1 VFYLDS
7 SAILKLIVREPES
20 AALLVFLAAEDE
32 HASSGLAGV
41 EVGRALRRID
51 AGQQVRE
58 RAAEVLERISLIRM
72 DEVILEEAAALEPA
86 SLRSLDAIHLASA
99 LALGNE
105 LSAVVTYD
113 RRMAEGA
120 ILCGLET
127 AAPTQAL

>member
-1 VFYLDS
+1 MFYLDS

-41 EVGRALRRID
+41 EVGRALWRID

-127 AAPTQAL
+127 AAPTQA

>member
-1 VFYLDS
+1 MFYLDS

-20 AALLVFLAAEDE
+20 AGLLAFLAVEDE
-32 HASSGLAGV
+32 RASSALAGV
-41 EVGRALRRID
+41 EVARVLRRME
-51 AGQQVRE
+51 AGRRVRE
-58 RAAEVLERISLIRM
+58 RAVEVVERISLIRM
-72 DEVILEEAAALEPA
+72 DEMILEQAAALEPA

-99 LALGNE
+99 LALGDE

-127 AAPTQAL
+127 AAPTQA

>member
-1 VFYLDS
+1 MFYLDS

-20 AALLVFLAAEDE
+20 ASLLAFLAVEDE
-32 HASSGLAGV
+32 RASSALASV
-41 EVGRALRRID
+41 EVAMALRKMEASQR
-51 AGQQVRE
+51 VRE
-58 RAAEVLERISLIRM
+58 RAVEVLERISLIRM
-72 DEVILEEAAALEPA
+72 DELILEEAAAIELS
-86 SLRSLDAIHLASA
+86 SLRTLDAIHLASA

-127 AAPTQAL
+127 AAPTQA

>member
-1 VFYLDS
+1 MFYLDS

-20 AALLVFLAAEDE
+20 AALLAFLAAEDE
-32 HASSGLAGV
+32 RASSGLAGV
-41 EVGRALRRID
+41 EVGRALWRID
-51 AGQQVRE
+51 ASRQVRE

-113 RRMAEGA
+113 RHMAEGA

-127 AAPTQAL
+127 AAPTQA